1 MTLPNVQGLLRHDT
15 VKTLRHVDF
24 NTEDRGPIV
33 ERVDYVVV
41 QSTMCVLCGLAPE
54 ATAQFGRQPGLEPR
68 MKLVHHCGNADSPG
82 HTGNGDGAKAP
93 CLPLWDK
100 NTPDLKPS
108 VRQSRGVVDD
118 LPK

>member
-41 QSTMCVLCGLAPE
+41 QSTM
-54 ATAQFGRQPGLEPR
+54 R
-68 MKLVHHCGNADSPG
+68 
-82 HTGNGDGAKAP
+82 
-93 CLPLWDK
+93 PLW
-100 NTPDLKPS
+100 TCPGGHRT
-108 VRQSRGVVDD
+108 VRQATRSRATDEVGAS
-118 LPK
+118 LR